1 MSTGGVEVCLVDRV
15 GCGVDREGGVDF
27 DIPVYQPLYEKQA
40 ASTGL
45 EKDTSGK
52 EKRGEM

>member
-27 DIPVYQPLYEKQA
+27 DIPVYQPLSEKQA
-40 ASTGL
+40 TATGL
-45 EKDTSGK
+45 EKDTSRK
-52 EKRGEM
+52 EKIGEV